1 MKSTKQFNNISD
13 GLKKQIP
20 KLKPNE
26 VVVFQM
32 LNGVPNPEPDD
43 KERNRQGLILYPKT
57 QVMTQFR
64 IYDKDKKSEG
74 SDQEG
79 EYVDIVLADGWIGE
93 IPSKAR
99 CFVPGNEN
107 GLAGSRFQGKFQCV
121 GGVVKDEEL
130 FEVLYLSPQRKGT
143 PCPDPS
149 VEQIFEIVDLKAST
163 KDSLGKFDKLKR
175 VLDIVSKIEEADA
188 RSIMRA
194 LGQPEYQDKDVLMA
208 KTKELATT
216 KVDDFL
222 ITYDNKGRSLKSD
235 ITEAILTGVIFHD
248 LSTGDIT
255 LGKTKVAN
263 IKVSNPDALP
273 EAFMQWIVT
282 STNGQ
287 DVWNNI
293 KAQMKKPTQAETSSN
308 Q

>member
-13 GLKKQIP
+13 ELKKQIP

-32 LNGVPNPEPDD
+32 LNGVPNPEPDE
-43 KERNRQGLILYPKT
+43 KERAKQGLTLYPKT

-64 IYDKDKKSEG
+64 IFDTTKD
-74 SDQEG
+74 

-93 IPSKAR
+93 VPSKVR

-107 GLAGSRFQGKFQCV
+107 GLQGSRFQGKFQCV
-121 GGVVKDEEL
+121 GGVIRDEEL
-130 FEVLYLSPQRKGT
+130 FQVLWLSPQRKGT

-149 VEQIFEIVDLKAST
+149 VEQVFEIVDLKAST
-163 KDSLGKFDKLKR
+163 KESLGKFDKLKK
-175 VLDIVSKIEEADA
+175 VLDIVATIEEDEA

-194 LGQPEYQDKDVLMA
+194 LGQPEYQDKDVLLA

-222 ITYDNKGRSLKSD
+222 TTYGNKQRELKSH
-235 ITEAILTGVIFHD
+235 IVEAILSGVITHN

-255 LGKTKVAN
+255 LGKTTVAN

-273 EAFMQWIVT
+273 KAFADWIET
-282 STNGQ
+282 STNGK
-287 DVWNNI
+287 DVWENI
-293 KAQMKKPTQAETSSN
+293 KKQMKGKEVN
-308 Q
+308 V